1 MAMGRLET
9 FRLVVIVG
17 VAWACAIVCAALAQS
32 ETNPPELK
40 LLISIEQQTITEPYP
55 ARITLNLHNASSHTL
70 WLCRRAR
77 AKRPPVEHVYDEG
90 HAAETSGGSTLE
102 VKLEPTNAKTAQAGA
117 SPAEGTAL
125 ENVGMPKLKLVKL
138 AAGDDYEEKAIL
150 HLRPALAEGQKPL
163 WGAYQLA
170 VVYAASFSNAD
181 EIQHNLDATL
191 WQGKVTSNVLTI
203 ELRPAPAGAVGAVT
217 GSAVGPDLQPRSAI
231 RISLSDE
238 QERLIDQQITGPEGR
253 FSFDHLPL
261 GLYWVTGRYD
271 SSTEDTAVFRHVELT
286 SETPRGDTQLVL
298 YPPEIHEPQKLLHK
312 PVLFRIIDASGQAV
326 DKVTLD
332 ATWSNGTVVDDVK
345 TSTDD
350 DGMAVMELLPGRN
363 FVTLK
368 RRGCHEQQ
376 ERADVAP
383 GEGVDGFKLVSD
395 CPKK

>member
-1 MAMGRLET
+1 MAVRT
-9 FRLVVIVG
+9 PRAVRFIVFLG
-17 VAWACAIVCAALAQS
+17 FAWLAPLLSAAPAQS

-40 LLISIEQQTITEPYP
+40 LLISIEQQTIVEPYP

-70 WLCRRAR
+70 WVCRRAR
-77 AKRPPVEHVYDEG
+77 AKRPPVERVYDESRP
-90 HAAETSGGSTLE
+90 AETSGESTLE
-102 VKLEPTNAKTAQAGA
+102 VKLEPTDAKAAQAAA
-117 SPAEGTAL
+117 SSAEGTAL
-125 ENVGMPKLKLVKL
+125 ENVGMPKLKLVRL
-138 AAGDDYEEKAIL
+138 AAGEDYEEKAIL

-191 WQGKVTSNVLTI
+191 WQGEATSNVLTI

-217 GSAVGPDLQPRSAI
+217 GSAVGPDLRPRSAV

-238 QERLIDQQITGPEGR
+238 QERLIDQQITGPEGS
-253 FSFDHLPL
+253 FSFGHLPL

-368 RRGCHEQQ
+368 RHGCHEQQ

-383 GEGVDGFKLVSD
+383 GEGVDGFKVVSD
-395 CPKK
+395 CPKE